1 MCNFF
6 GGASSA
12 EQGNAAAETSLAKS
26 LQADFGTRFGE
37 QSKTMQDLTSVI
49 SQIQSGN
56 TGPGFGATEE
66 AARTSNII
74 NQGAAEARNVQQ
86 AVADKGAGQ
95 AFGSNSSGQASA
107 IRQQLN
113 QKAASAAS
121 ADTSNA
127 LIKNTAENYQQGRI
141 NAAQTAGGLES
152 LAGIENPD
160 QLASMASGAN
170 EGAFKMNNEINKE
183 NTSGGLFGSLLTAG
197 VGLAGKFISGGMS
210 GLGPGGEGNTNVGD
224 FFKGGI
230 SGAFGG

>member
-74 NQGAAEARNVQQ
+74 NQGAAEARNVSQ

-95 AFGSNSSGQASA
+95 AFGNNSSGQASA
-107 IRQQLN
+107 IRAQLN
-113 QKAASAAS
+113 QKALSAAS

-141 NAAQTAGGLES
+141 NASQTAGGLEQ
-152 LAGIENPD
+152 LAGIENPE
-160 QLASMASGAN
+160 AFASGASAAN
-170 EGAFKMNNEINKE
+170 TSAFQMNDKINQE
-183 NTSGGLFGSLLTAG
+183 NSSGGLFGSLLTAG
-197 VGLAGKFISGGMS
+197 VGLAGKALTGGIGNLDTTGGSSGG
-210 GLGPGGEGNTNVGD
+210 EQVKN
-224 FFKGGI
+224 FF